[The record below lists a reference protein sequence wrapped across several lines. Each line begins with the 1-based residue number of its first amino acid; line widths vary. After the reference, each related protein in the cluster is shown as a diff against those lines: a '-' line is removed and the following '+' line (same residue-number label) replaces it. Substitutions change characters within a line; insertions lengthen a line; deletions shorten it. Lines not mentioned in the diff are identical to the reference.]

1 MKELE
6 KLMNIVKDM
15 IDKTS
20 EDIRNGEPYLKDQVL
35 HQFYEGRIP
44 SLRKKKQDF
53 MRILR
58 ELEKIAQKLA
68 DSEDLYDEENEEDN
82 LTEMSEM

>member
-6 KLMNIVKDM
+6 KLMNNVSGM

-35 HQFYEGRIP
+35 HQFYEGKLLV
-44 SLRKKKQDF
+44 LRKKKQEL
-53 MRILR
+53 MRIYR
-58 ELEKIAQKLA
+58 ELEKIAENLV
-68 DSEDLYDEENEEDN
+68 DSVEEEDEELEEDI
-82 LTEMSEM
+82 TEDVSEV